1 MQAQFKDTEVVVP
14 EDPENFRHRSNTDDL
29 VHFWTVATDDLLQ
42 RLDTRPSGLGAIEAR
57 RRLRLYGPNRLR
69 RAKRSDTLTLLLAQF
84 KSPLILIL
92 LGAVILSFFLGEPVD
107 ASIIIAIILLSSA
120 LGFWQEKRAS
130 DAVKSLLTIVR
141 IETRVVRDG
150 LEKDV
155 PAEEVVPGDICVL
168 SAGDI
173 IPGDAAILKSRDLF
187 VQEAALTGESF
198 PAEKEAGLLTL
209 DTSLMKRTNA
219 LFMGTHVVSGEAH
232 ALIVFTGS
240 STEFGKVSER
250 LRLKPP
256 ETEFEHGVRRLR

>member
-1 MQAQFKDTEVVVP
+1 M
-14 EDPENFRHRSNTDDL
+14 
-29 VHFWTVATDDLLQ
+29 
-42 RLDTRPSGLGAIEAR
+42 
-57 RRLRLYGPNRLR
+57 
-69 RAKRSDTLTLLLAQF
+69 
-84 KSPLILIL
+84 L
-92 LGAVILSFFLGEPVD
+92 LGAVILAFFLGEPVD
-107 ASIIIAIILLSSA
+107 ASITIAIILLSSA

-130 DAVKSLLTIVR
+130 DAVKSLLAIVR

-155 PAEEVVPGDICVL
+155 PAEDVVPGDICVL

-173 IPGDAAILKSRDLF
+173 IPGDAAILKSKDLF

-198 PAEKEAGLLTL
+198 PAEKEAGILAI

-232 ALIVFTGS
+232 ALIVCTGS

-256 ETEFEHGVRRLR
+256 ETEFEHCVRRFGYLLTEVTLILVVVIFGLTVYLQRPVIDSFLFALAIAVGIIPELLPVITSINLAAGAVHMARRKVSSSLQSRTWAA